1 MAKEGNQDAGAQ
13 EEKEEFSNDDFEK
26 TSRFKEIVDQIR
38 DSQIAA
44 NIVQSINYKDLQ
56 EKLLE
61 ILCIFLQ
68 KKEKN
73 SADNNIISSALSLWS
88 ASLIENQQL
97 IDEFYTWKRQSTE
110 ESNLILTADDLI
122 LAGVYSPKDFLVRI
136 AFNQHLE
143 LICEKVT

>member
-1 MAKEGNQDAGAQ
+1 M
-13 EEKEEFSNDDFEK
+13 
-26 TSRFKEIVDQIR
+26 DQIR

-88 ASLIENQQL
+88 ASLIEN
-97 IDEFYTWKRQSTE
+97 
-110 ESNLILTADDLI
+110 
-122 LAGVYSPKDFLVRI
+122 
-136 AFNQHLE
+136 
-143 LICEKVT
+143 